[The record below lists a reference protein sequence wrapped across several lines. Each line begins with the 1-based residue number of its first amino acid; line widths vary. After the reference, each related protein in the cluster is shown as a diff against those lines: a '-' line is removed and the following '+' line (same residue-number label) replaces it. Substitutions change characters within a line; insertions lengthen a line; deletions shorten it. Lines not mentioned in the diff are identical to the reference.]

1 MKIPVVFWHGHS
13 FNLVNFGLFASAG
26 SMLGYSILFFYL
38 HSRGVQVNRFCWE
51 IVFILTLFN
60 LFFAKLYAIFSIGK
74 SNYFRNFL
82 YHLNQT
88 SFYQQGGII
97 GTILGTLLLCL
108 LLDIPMALLGDAVC
122 FGGIATLFLGRI
134 GCYYYGCCTGK
145 PIRGKFGIIYT
156 DPNAKI
162 CRDDPGLLNIPLIP
176 VQLISSAV
184 DFLIF
189 CLCCL
194 VSVQFPFSGLIIIIF
209 SLGVNLKRI
218 AIQRYRLKQVN
229 NRIPYRWVAFA
240 LIISFV
246 LIILLFHY
254 IEGKI
259 FQQTPSEVP
268 FTLYNYFQFLCSDL
282 NIMASLIF
290 VGVINFAAYGI
301 HGRRI
306 GTHLNLS
313 V

>member
-1 MKIPVVFWHGHS
+1 MKIPVVFWRGHS
-13 FNLVNFGLFASAG
+13 FNLVNFGLFAMAG
-26 SMLGYSILFFYL
+26 SMLGYSIIFFYL
-38 HSRGVQVNRFCWE
+38 HSRGVQVNRFCWA
-51 IVFILTLFN
+51 IVFILTFFN

-97 GTILGTLLLCL
+97 GTIFGTLLLYL
-108 LLDIPMALLGDAVC
+108 LMDIPFALLGDAVC
-122 FGGIATLFLGRI
+122 FGGIAILFLGRI
-134 GCYYYGCCTGK
+134 GCYYYGCCTGI

-162 CRDDPGLLNIPLIP
+162 CRDNPGLLNIPLIP
-176 VQLISSAV
+176 VQLIAAAV

-189 CLCCL
+189 GLCSL
-194 VSVQFPFSGLIIIIF
+194 ISVQYPFSGLILIIF

-218 AIQRYRLKQVN
+218 AIQSYRLKPASN
-229 NRIPYRWVAFA
+229 KIPYRWVALT
-240 LIISFV
+240 LIISLV
-246 LIILLFHY
+246 LIILFFHY
-254 IEGKI
+254 NGEK
-259 FQQTPSEVP
+259 FFEYTPPVVP
-268 FTLYNYFQFLCSDL
+268 FTLNEYFQFLVSDL
-282 NIMASLIF
+282 NILVSLIF
-290 VGVINFAAYGI
+290 VGIINFAAYGI

-313 V
+313 L